1 MNEKKSNTLSI
12 LSLILG
18 IIGLL
23 LSFAASGTLF
33 CIVSL
38 VLGIIALCKKQSKG
52 MGIAGVVCSAV
63 GLFITIIMVIVSLIL
78 IGNVDSDTIENNS
91 NATKT
96 SISGTEY
103 IPLEETKEV
112 ETEWATVFTPISDFR
127 YTIDGNTITLVR
139 YEGDDTQILLSPT
152 YTLDGTDYTL
162 ISMGDDACFLSEGYI
177 TSVIIPEGVEEIGA
191 SCFNSCAS
199 LKRIYLPST
208 LKEIPSAFFTYFDD
222 YTVFYNSTID
232 MPSDRDTNEY
242 ELATDDMT
250 SSGEL
255 GEDFARAINGML
267 YGANSSDNEDTL
279 VEIYFCGTDE
289 QWSAL
294 TE

>member
-1 MNEKKSNTLSI
+1 MDEKKSNTLSI
-12 LSLILG
+12 LTLIFG
-18 IIGLL
+18 IIGLF
-23 LSFAASGTLF
+23 LSFVASGTLL

-52 MGIAGVVCSAV
+52 MSIAGIACSAI
-63 GLFITIIMVIVSLIL
+63 GLFVTIIMVAVSLMIT
-78 IGNVDSDTIENNS
+78 GSSDSDTVES
-91 NATKT
+91 GSETAKA

-103 IPLEETKEV
+103 IPPEEAEEV
-112 ETEWATVFTPISDFR
+112 ETDWATAFTPISDFR

-152 YTLDGTDYTL
+152 YTLNGTDYTL

-222 YTVFYNSTID
+222 YTVFCNSTID
-232 MPSDRDTNEY
+232 MPSERDMSEY

-250 SSGEL
+250 GSGEL
-255 GEDFARAINGML
+255 GEGFARAINGMM
-267 YGANSSDNEDTL
+267 YGADNADSEDAP
-279 VEIYFCGTDE
+279 VEIYFGGTDE